1 MLACPNCGQQN
12 RDAARFCDAC
22 GASLAEPAPAREER
36 KVVTVLFADLVG
48 FTSRAERMDPEDVRA
63 LLAPY
68 YVRLRAELERF
79 GGTVEKFIGDAAMA
93 LFGAPIAHE
102 DDAERA
108 VRAALA
114 IRRWITEEGEDLL
127 VRMAVNTGVALVS
140 LDARAHE
147 GEAMAAGDVVNTA
160 QRLQVAAPING
171 ILVGEQTYRAT
182 REAIEYDAA
191 APVEAKGK
199 SRPILAW
206 EALEARSRLGIDLL
220 REPNTPFVGRQ
231 RELDLLVSALARVRE
246 ERSPQLVTLVGVP
259 GIGKSRLVL
268 KLAMAVE
275 QDREA
280 ITWRQG
286 RCLPYGDGVS
296 FWALGE
302 TVKSQAGILESDS
315 PAQAEEKLRNA
326 VAELVS
332 EAQEARWVAERLRPL
347 VGVAGE
353 PGSVERAGEAFP
365 AWRRFLEGLADLR
378 PLVLVLE
385 DLHWADEG
393 LLDFV
398 DELADRIRDAPLL
411 ALCTARPELLERRPG
426 WGGGK
431 ANALTIS
438 LPPLSEDETG
448 RVAASVLEQPI
459 LEADVH
465 KALLARAGGNPLYA
479 EQLARVLAELGTL
492 DELPETVHGIIAA
505 RLDGLRPQ
513 EKALLQ
519 DAAVVGKVFWLGA
532 LETIRHGSRRQAEE
546 LLYGLERKEFV
557 QRTRRSSVAD
567 EAEYTFRHVL
577 LRDVAYGQIPRAAR
591 GDKHS
596 RAAAWIESLGRP
608 EDHAEMLA
616 HHYLNAL
623 EYARAARR
631 AEPALGE
638 RARLA
643 LRAAGDRALA
653 LASYAAAARFY
664 DAALEVWP
672 ESDPDRAAL
681 LVRAGGERHETSGTG
696 IDLLQEGLKDLLSKG
711 DVEGAA
717 EVAVY
722 LARCFWFRGER
733 DAAYAYVDRALAQSE
748 GRRASRA
755 RVQALVARAGY
766 HMIASEHADA
776 IKAALQALPLT
787 EQLGMDELRVRTLDV
802 LGAARAYSGDAA
814 GLHESMRAIALA
826 RETKAFYYLM
836 HAEINSYSSQ
846 LALGQLDA
854 ASETLSM
861 FRRDFQSYGTAMV
874 ERFLR
879 GLEAFEAFVHGQWDD
894 ALGVLDQLIAGAA
907 AGGVHYL
914 EPSWRA
920 LRASIEL
927 ARGELEGAAIDGEVA
942 LEHARRRKDPQ
953 ILAPALAVRSLVL
966 LEQGLREEASSLAS
980 ELLASGTMLSAL
992 LEAVPALT
1000 PVEFAWLMRDLG
1012 REPELRSLL
1021 ELVPATPWFDAARA
1035 IGQGDVVRSVEVV
1048 LGIGAPAVEAY
1059 ARLRAAQEL
1068 ARAGPHAEARD
1079 CLAPALAF
1087 FRKVGATRYIAQAEQ
1102 VLTPAA

>member
-353 PGSVERAGEAFP
+353 PGSVERAGEGFP

-385 DLHWADEG
+385 DLHWADEWS
-393 LLDFV
+393 
-398 DELADRIRDAPLL
+398 
-411 ALCTARPELLERRPG
+411 ARLRR
-426 WGGGK
+426 
-431 ANALTIS
+431 
-438 LPPLSEDETG
+438 
-448 RVAASVLEQPI
+448 R
-459 LEADVH
+459 
-465 KALLARAGGNPLYA
+465 ARRSHSRCA
-479 EQLARVLAELGTL
+479 
-492 DELPETVHGIIAA
+492 AA
-505 RLDGLRPQ
+505 RSL
-513 EKALLQ
+513 
-519 DAAVVGKVFWLGA
+519 
-532 LETIRHGSRRQAEE
+532 HC
-546 LLYGLERKEFV
+546 
-557 QRTRRSSVAD
+557 SS
-567 EAEYTFRHVL
+567 
-577 LRDVAYGQIPRAAR
+577 RAAR
-591 GDKHS
+591 AS
-596 RAAAWIESLGRP
+596 ARLGRR
-608 EDHAEMLA
+608 E
-616 HHYLNAL
+616 
-623 EYARAARR
+623 
-631 AEPALGE
+631 GE
-638 RARLA
+638 RAHDLA
-643 LRAAGDRALA
+643 AATVGGRDRPGRRLRA
-653 LASYAAAARFY
+653 
-664 DAALEVWP
+664 
-672 ESDPDRAAL
+672 
-681 LVRAGGERHETSGTG
+681 
-696 IDLLQEGLKDLLSKG
+696 
-711 DVEGAA
+711 GAA
-717 EVAVY
+717 DP
-722 LARCFWFRGER
+722 RGG
-733 DAAYAYVDRALAQSE
+733 RAQ
-748 GRRASRA
+748 
-755 RVQALVARAGY
+755 
-766 HMIASEHADA
+766 
-776 IKAALQALPLT
+776 
-787 EQLGMDELRVRTLDV
+787 
-802 LGAARAYSGDAA
+802 GAARAS
-814 GLHESMRAIALA
+814 
-826 RETKAFYYLM
+826 
-836 HAEINSYSSQ
+836 
-846 LALGQLDA
+846 
-854 ASETLSM
+854 
-861 FRRDFQSYGTAMV
+861 RRQS
-874 ERFLR
+874 
-879 GLEAFEAFVHGQWDD
+879 
-894 ALGVLDQLIAGAA
+894 
-907 AGGVHYL
+907 
-914 EPSWRA
+914 A
-920 LRASIEL
+920 LRRA
-927 ARGELEGAAIDGEVA
+927 ARARARRA
-942 LEHARRRKDPQ
+942 RHARR
-953 ILAPALAVRSLVL
+953 
-966 LEQGLREEASSLAS
+966 
-980 ELLASGTMLSAL
+980 
-992 LEAVPALT
+992 
-1000 PVEFAWLMRDLG
+1000 
-1012 REPELRSLL
+1012 
-1021 ELVPATPWFDAARA
+1021 AAR
-1035 IGQGDVVRSVEVV
+1035 DR
-1048 LGIGAPAVEAY
+1048 
-1059 ARLRAAQEL
+1059 ARHHR
-1068 ARAGPHAEARD
+1068 RP
-1079 CLAPALAF
+1079 P
-1087 FRKVGATRYIAQAEQ
+1087 
-1102 VLTPAA
+1102 